1 MGRILKVK
9 KLILKN
15 AEIYKEEEILY
26 NGDLL
31 IEEGK
36 ISKLGRNISEINAEV
51 IDLKGKKVVPG
62 FIDIHIHGGVGYDT
76 MDATY
81 EALNNISVHLAK
93 HGVTSFCPTTMTM
106 DIPDILRAL
115 ENVKETMK
123 KGVEG
128 AEVLGAYVEGPFI
141 SKEHKGAQDEKY
153 VLDPD
158 KELFDQFYEVAGGNI
173 KVIILAPEKDPSG
186 DFIKHVIKKGVKVSL
201 GHTSASY
208 EEMKRGVDYG
218 ATIAVHTYNG
228 MKGFHHREPGA
239 LGEVFLDDRI
249 YGELICDFIHSHP
262 AAVKLLVK
270 IKGVDKIILISDAMA
285 ACGLGDGE
293 YSLGGQKVY
302 VKNGEA
308 RLKNGTLAGSTLTLD
323 KALQNMTNLGISLFD
338 AVKMVSTNASK
349 AIGIYD
355 KKGSIAVGKDA
366 DIVVLDSDLSVYMTI
381 VGGKIVY
388 SKE

>member
-1 MGRILKVK
+1 MRTLLLKHG
-9 KLILKN
+9 
-15 AEIYKEEEILY
+15 EIYTEAEILY
-26 NGDLL
+26 GGDVL
-31 IEEGK
+31 
-36 ISKLGRNISEINAEV
+36 ISEGEIRKIGKDLTVENAEV

-106 DIPDILRAL
+106 DVSDILKAL
-115 ENVKETMK
+115 RNIKETME
-123 KGVEG
+123 KGVKG
-128 AEVLGAYVEGPFI
+128 ANILGAYVEGPFI

-153 VLDPD
+153 ILEPN
-158 KELFDQFYEVAGGNI
+158 KEIFDQFYEAAEGNI

-308 RLKNGTLAGSTLTLD
+308 RLENGTLAGSTLTLD
-323 KALQNMTNLGISLFD
+323 KALQNVTSLGISLFD
-338 AVKMVSTNASK
+338 AVKMVSENPAK
-349 AIGIYD
+349 AIGVFD
-355 KKGSIAVGKDA
+355 KKGSISIGKDA
-366 DIVVLDSDLSVYMTI
+366 DIVVLDSDLSVNMTI
-381 VGGKIVY
+381 VNGKIIY
-388 SKE
+388 TK